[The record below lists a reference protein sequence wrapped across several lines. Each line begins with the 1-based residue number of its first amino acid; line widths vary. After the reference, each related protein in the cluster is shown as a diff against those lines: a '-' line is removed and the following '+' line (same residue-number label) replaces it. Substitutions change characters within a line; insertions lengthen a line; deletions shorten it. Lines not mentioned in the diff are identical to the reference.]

1 MVFILYSVKIAS
13 FPEYTGYLINHL
25 LQYKLFHWD
34 RYNSHTHQWSCS
46 THACYSTIRELSS
59 QSLHRLVAIAP
70 DLMKDTG
77 TLFVNSQTVKKGV
90 IFEHSE
96 MTRAQPRILSWGGL
110 PQENFWSTI
119 CTIIHVFFQT
129 LSGL

>member
-1 MVFILYSVKIAS
+1 MNTLTGFDNQFTEVLETTEESLLCYIMVFILYSVKIAS

-34 RYNSHTHQWSCS
+34 RYNSHTHQWPCP

-59 QSLHRLVAIAP
+59 QSLHRLVAVAP

-77 TLFVNSQTVKKGV
+77 TMFVNSQTVKKGV

-96 MTRAQPRILSWGGL
+96 MTRAQP
-110 PQENFWSTI
+110 EY
-119 CTIIHVFFQT
+119 
-129 LSGL
+129 